1 MTTTSE
7 RKFVN
12 LRKRLDQLGYRQ
24 PLGIETLPL
33 VEKLFSD
40 LVHTTE
46 SLRNAK
52 LSSGKTEKESK
63 NLDSVLEPYRA
74 ENARLVQENNKLHQ
88 ELLRVK
94 EESDQHIKD
103 LKYTIR
109 KLEHDTADL
118 KFLNNQYVHKVRSVE
133 KESKAK
139 NEKIQQ
145 LQEKNLQA
153 VVQTPGGR
161 KRSIPFR
168 RQRMQIDQPIPPSG
182 IASAPQIHT
191 KDPYFLDLLNV
202 ADDRILD
209 LQKTVENLKDEL
221 DKSDRGMRKFR
232 RQVEARDEEIERL
245 NRTLEGG
252 RPHDVISLEAKSK
265 SNERLIAHLNLQ
277 VEYLQRTNCDLEK
290 QMKELLEKKSD
301 AANEVVNLSTKNEHL
316 CNELNEIDHL
326 AQQLERDKEIALE
339 IADKEIQEAKDET
352 KRQCKEIE
360 GLRDKLAQFRV
371 DEIQKQHR
379 ELEGFE
385 ETIARLTKE
394 LTATHNDH
402 TKLQEELHCKS
413 EENQTL
419 NDLLNQI
426 KQEKQRL
433 VDRVD
438 KQVATER
445 EIVLELERMRAQHG
459 ILRRD
464 TSPSRLDK
472 FVKTLEEERDYYKC
486 EVEYLQDMVSGR
498 TSPFCSPRCGRSST
512 RAPPV
517 KSSSLSSELLQ
528 AIRERN
534 ELQSVLDKFEQ
545 HMAEIQSN
553 VKALTAE
560 RDKLLMMYEQNQDEL
575 NKLKREVL
583 ISPICHMRVEEE
595 KAEAKADLKRMTA
608 EKDSLRERMKGI
620 LETADFNTKQ
630 MEQKISQLET
640 EMCELDNECFVLKKK
655 VTTQKEDITTLE
667 EKTNFQ
673 AQKLLQANDDASHQK
688 AELSSVRLQNEHLE
702 KSLAD
707 TQHRLALKAK
717 ELQTFQDR
725 IARHEERLG
734 EFNRQNSAQR
744 EEVSLLKS
752 TISAL
757 DQEKDCLQEAVDD
770 KTEKI
775 ATLEDNLTNRE
786 KAITNMKITV
796 AELESALDL
805 LNNTLSNRDREIN
818 SLRRQL
824 DSVHKD
830 LEELEQS
837 RDDAFK
843 ENRCLQDDL
852 AQMTR
857 ENQAINN
864 ELGQALHEK
873 DEFKSRVHSYIN
885 EVARI
890 ESLMVAKEQELHH
903 MLEQFRLASNQAENW
918 EHKAHQAEG
927 ESSSVRLE
935 LLSVDTERR
944 HLEERVGKLEREI
957 QEHMSAQQ
965 AYENEISYTAKSMSK
980 LEEELRQTQAEKCH
994 VLGDLASIRELCAQ
1008 LDSNKELL
1016 SRQLT
1021 SKNMEHERTLSEL
1034 EDMKSEGELL
1044 KKQMCSERVTVKN
1057 LEALLTSTREKE
1069 FQCHLTKHE
1078 KESEIQLLGD
1088 KLTLAESKVSSQNR
1102 EIAQLRTKSSQLQ
1115 TELDLIK
1122 RQLTTE
1128 RFERERAI
1136 QEMRRHGLSTTISS
1150 LSPLRT
1156 SVSPLSHSQDMCA
1169 SKRVTE
1175 CSSDC

>member
-63 NLDSVLEPYRA
+63 NLDSVLEPYRT

-88 ELLRVK
+88 ELLRLK
-94 EESDQHIKD
+94 EESDQQIKD

-118 KFLNNQYVHKVRSVE
+118 KFLNNQYVHKVRSLE

-139 NEKIQQ
+139 TEKIQQ

-153 VVQTPGGR
+153 VVQTPGGK
-161 KRSIPFR
+161 KRNIPFR
-168 RQRMQIDQPIPPSG
+168 RQRMQIDQTIPPSG
-182 IASAPQIHT
+182 IASAPQIHIE
-191 KDPYFLDLLNV
+191 DPYYLDLLNV
-202 ADDRILD
+202 ADDRIMG
-209 LQKTVENLKDEL
+209 LQDTVNNLKAEL
-221 DKSDRGMRKFR
+221 DKSDREMRKFQ

-290 QMKELLEKKSD
+290 QMKELLEKKSE
-301 AANEVVNLSTKNEHL
+301 ATNEVVNLSTKNEHL

-339 IADKEIQEAKDET
+339 IADKEIQEAKDE
-352 KRQCKEIE
+352 
-360 GLRDKLAQFRV
+360 
-371 DEIQKQHR
+371 IQKQHR

-385 ETIARLTKE
+385 ETIARLTRE
-394 LTATHNDH
+394 LTATHNNYS
-402 TKLQEELHCKS
+402 KVQEELQCKS
-413 EENQTL
+413 KENQTL
-419 NDLLNQI
+419 HDLLNQL
-426 KQEKQRL
+426 KKEKQRL
-433 VDRVD
+433 LERVD

-445 EIVLELERMRAQHG
+445 EIVLELERMRTQHG
-459 ILRRD
+459 ILRGD

-486 EVEYLQDMVSGR
+486 EVEYLQDLVSGR
-498 TSPFCSPRCGRSST
+498 NSPICSPRRGRSPT
-512 RAPPV
+512 RTSPV

-528 AIRERN
+528 VIRERD

-553 VKALTAE
+553 VKVLTAE
-560 RDKLLMMYEQNQDEL
+560 RDKLLMIYEQNQDEL
-575 NKLKREVL
+575 NKLKKEVL
-583 ISPICHMRVEEE
+583 ISPICKMRVEEE
-595 KAEAKADLKRMTA
+595 RDEAKAELKRMTT
-608 EKDSLRERMKGI
+608 ERDGLRERVKGI
-620 LETADFNTKQ
+620 IETADFNTKQ
-630 MEQKISQLET
+630 MEQQISQLENKV
-640 EMCELDNECFVLKKK
+640 CELDNECFTFKKK
-655 VTTQKEDITTLE
+655 VATQMEDIAALE
-667 EKTNFQ
+667 EKTKFQ
-673 AQKLLQANDDASHQK
+673 SEKLLQTSDDASHLK

-707 TQHRLALKAK
+707 VQHRLTMKTK

-725 IARHEERLG
+725 VARHEERLG
-734 EFNRQNSAQR
+734 EFSRQNSAQR

-757 DQEKDCLQEAVDD
+757 DQEKDCLQEVVDD

-775 ATLEDNLTNRE
+775 ATLEDNLANRE
-786 KAITNMKITV
+786 KALTNMKITV
-796 AELESALDL
+796 TELESALDL
-805 LNNTLSNRDREIN
+805 LNDTLSNRDREIN

-824 DSVHKD
+824 DSVRK
-830 LEELEQS
+830 ELEQVEQS
-837 RDDAFK
+837 RNDAFK

-857 ENQAINN
+857 ENQAINS
-864 ELGQALHEK
+864 ELEQALQEK
-873 DEFKSRVHSYIN
+873 DDFKSRVHNYIN

-903 MLEQFRLASNQAENW
+903 MLEQFRLATNQAENW

-927 ESSSVRLE
+927 ESSSIRLE

-944 HLEERVGKLEREI
+944 HLEERVVKLEREI
-957 QEHMSAQQ
+957 QEHISAQQ
-965 AYENEISYTAKSMSK
+965 AYEKEITYSAKSMSK
-980 LEEELRQTQAEKCH
+980 LEEDLRQTQAEKSRI
-994 VLGDLASIRELCAQ
+994 LGDLSSIRELCAQ
-1008 LDSNKELL
+1008 LDSNKDTL

-1034 EDMKSEGELL
+1034 EDVKTENELL
-1044 KKQMCSERVTVKN
+1044 KKQLSSERVTIKN
-1057 LEALLTSTREKE
+1057 LETLLTSTREKE
-1069 FQCHLTKHE
+1069 LQCHLTKHE

-1088 KLTLAESKVSSQNR
+1088 KLSLAESKVSSQNR
-1102 EIAQLRTKSSQLQ
+1102 ELVQLRTKSSQLQ

-1136 QEMRRHGLSTTISS
+1136 QEMRHHGLSTTTVSS

-1156 SVSPLSHSQDMCA
+1156 SVSPLCHSQDAC
-1169 SKRVTE
+1169 SPKGVSE
-1175 CSSDC
+1175 CSTDC

>member
-1 MTTTSE
+1 MKGDFKRETVLTMTTTSE
-7 RKFVN
+7 RKFIN

-52 LSSGKTEKESK
+52 LSSGKTEKETK

-88 ELLRVK
+88 ELLKLK

-103 LKYTIR
+103 LKHTIR

-118 KFLNNQYVHKVRSVE
+118 KFLNNQYVHKVRSIE

-139 NEKIQQ
+139 TEKIQQ

-161 KRSIPFR
+161 KRTIPFR

-191 KDPYFLDLLNV
+191 EDPYFMDLLSV
-202 ADDRILD
+202 ADNRILD
-209 LQKTVENLKDEL
+209 LQATVDEL
-221 DKSDRGMRKFR
+221 KIELEKSDRGMRKFQ
-232 RQVEARDEEIERL
+232 RQIEARDTEIDRL

-252 RPHDVISLEAKSK
+252 RPHDVISLEAKGK

-290 QMKELLEKKSD
+290 QLKELLEKKSD
-301 AANEVVNLSTKNEHL
+301 AANRVVNLSTKNEHL

-339 IADKEIQEAKDET
+339 IADKEIQEAKN
-352 KRQCKEIE
+352 
-360 GLRDKLAQFRV
+360 
-371 DEIQKQHR
+371 EIQKQHK
-379 ELEGFE
+379 EMEGFE
-385 ETIARLTKE
+385 ETIAKLTKE
-394 LTATHNDH
+394 LTATHLDNN
-402 TKLQEELHCKS
+402 KLQEEFQCKV
-413 EENQTL
+413 EENTSL
-419 NDLLNQI
+419 NNLLNQV
-426 KQEKQRL
+426 KQEKLRL
-433 VDRVD
+433 AERVD
-438 KQVATER
+438 KQLAAER
-445 EIVLELERMRAQHG
+445 EIVMELERMRTQHG
-459 ILRRD
+459 ILKGD
-464 TSPSRLDK
+464 SSPSRLDK
-472 FVKTLEEERDYYKC
+472 FVKTLEEERNYYKD
-486 EVEYLQDMVSGR
+486 EMEYLQDLVSGR
-498 TSPFCSPRCGRSST
+498 VSPVCSPRRGRSPT
-512 RAPPV
+512 RISPV

-528 AIRERN
+528 AIRERD
-534 ELQSVLDKFEQ
+534 ELQSVLDNFEQ

-553 VKALTAE
+553 VKMVTAE
-560 RDKLLMMYEQNQDEL
+560 RDKLLMIYEQNQDEL
-575 NKLKREVL
+575 NKLKKEVL
-583 ISPICHMRVEEE
+583 ISPICQMRMEEE
-595 KAEAKADLKRMTA
+595 RDEAKADVKRMA
-608 EKDSLRERMKGI
+608 IEKENLRDRMKNI
-620 LETADFNTKQ
+620 LETADHNTKQ
-630 MEQKISQLET
+630 METQISQLEIKT
-640 EMCELDNECFVLKKK
+640 CELDNECFTLRKKLA
-655 VTTQKEDITTLE
+655 TQREDIAALE
-667 EKTNFQ
+667 EKTKCQ
-673 AQKLLQANDDASHQK
+673 SQKLLQANDNAAQQK
-688 AELSSVRLQNEHLE
+688 AEINSIRLLNEHLE

-707 TQHRLALKAK
+707 TQHRLSMKAK
-717 ELQTFQDR
+717 EVQTFQDR
-725 IARHEERLG
+725 ITRQEERLG

-744 EEVSLLKS
+744 EEINLLKS
-752 TISAL
+752 TISTL
-757 DQEKDCLQEAVDD
+757 DQEKDCLQDAVDD

-775 ATLEDNLTNRE
+775 AILEDNLANRE

-796 AELESALDL
+796 TELESALDL
-805 LNNTLSNRDREIN
+805 LNDTLSNRDREIN

-824 DSVHKD
+824 DCIQKES
-830 LEELEQS
+830 EELEQS
-837 RDDAFK
+837 RDDALK

-864 ELGQALHEK
+864 ELEQALHEK
-873 DEFKSRVHSYIN
+873 DDFKSRVHSYIN

-903 MLEQFRLASNQAENW
+903 MLEQFRMASNQAENW

-927 ESSSVRLE
+927 ESSSIRLE

-944 HLEERVGKLEREI
+944 HLEERVVKLEKEI
-957 QEHMSAQQ
+957 DEHLSAQQ
-965 AYENEISYTAKSMSK
+965 AYEKEISCTAKCTTK
-980 LEEELRQTQAEKCH
+980 LEEELRQTQAEKCQI
-994 VLGDLASIRELCAQ
+994 LGDLASVRELCAQ

-1016 SRQLT
+1016 ARQLA
-1021 SKNMEHERTLSEL
+1021 SKTMEHERTLSEL
-1034 EDMKSEGELL
+1034 EDWKSEVELL
-1044 KKQMCSERVTVKN
+1044 KKHICTERVTVKN

-1069 FQCHLTKHE
+1069 FQCHLTKNE

-1088 KLTLAESKVSSQNR
+1088 KLTLAESRVSNQNR
-1102 EIAQLRTKSSQLQ
+1102 EIVQFRAKSSQLQ

-1136 QEMRRHGLSTTISS
+1136 QEMRRHGLSTTCS

-1156 SVSPLSHSQDMCA
+1156 SVSPVSHGRDMC
-1169 SKRVTE
+1169 SPKKLSE
-1175 CSSDC
+1175 CSNDC

>member
-7 RKFVN
+7 RKFIN

-63 NLDSVLEPYRA
+63 NLDSVLEPYRS

-88 ELLRVK
+88 GLLKLK

-118 KFLNNQYVHKVRSVE
+118 KFLNNQYVHKVRSLE

-139 NEKIQQ
+139 TEKIQQ

-161 KRSIPFR
+161 KRTIPFR

-182 IASAPQIHT
+182 IASAPQIHME
-191 KDPYFLDLLNV
+191 DPYFMDLLSV
-202 ADDRILD
+202 ADNRILD
-209 LQKTVENLKDEL
+209 LQATVDEL
-221 DKSDRGMRKFR
+221 KNELEKSDRGMRKFR
-232 RQVEARDEEIERL
+232 RQIEARDEEIERL

-290 QMKELLEKKSD
+290 QLKELLEKKSD

-339 IADKEIQEAKDET
+339 IADKEIQEAKDE
-352 KRQCKEIE
+352 
-360 GLRDKLAQFRV
+360 
-371 DEIQKQHR
+371 IQKQHK

-394 LTATHNDH
+394 LTATHVDN
-402 TKLQEELHCKS
+402 TKLQEELQCKV
-413 EENQTL
+413 EENTTL
-419 NDLLNQI
+419 NDLLNQV

-433 VDRVD
+433 VERVD
-438 KQVATER
+438 KQIATER
-445 EIVLELERMRAQHG
+445 DIVLELERMRTQHG
-459 ILRRD
+459 VLKGD

-472 FVKTLEEERDYYKC
+472 FVKTLEEERDYYKG

-498 TSPFCSPRCGRSST
+498 ASPVCSPRRGRSPT
-512 RAPPV
+512 RISPV

-528 AIRERN
+528 AIRERD
-534 ELQSVLDKFEQ
+534 ELQSVLDKFER

-553 VKALTAE
+553 VKMVTAE
-560 RDKLLMMYEQNQDEL
+560 RDKLLMIYEQNQDEL
-575 NKLKREVL
+575 NKLKKEVL
-583 ISPICHMRVEEE
+583 ISPICQMRIEEE
-595 KAEAKADLKRMTA
+595 RDEAKAELKRMAA
-608 EKDSLRERMKGI
+608 EKENLRERMKGI
-620 LETADFNTKQ
+620 LETADLNTKQ

-640 EMCELDNECFVLKKK
+640 KTGELDNECFTLRKKLA
-655 VTTQKEDITTLE
+655 TQKEDVAALE
-667 EKTNFQ
+667 DKTKCQ
-673 AQKLLQANDDASHQK
+673 SQKLLQASDNVAQQK
-688 AELSSVRLQNEHLE
+688 AELNSVRLLNEHLE

-707 TQHRLALKAK
+707 TQHRLATKAK
-717 ELQTFQDR
+717 EIQTFQDR

-744 EEVSLLKS
+744 EEINLLKT

-775 ATLEDNLTNRE
+775 ATLEDNLANRE

-796 AELESALDL
+796 TELESALDL
-805 LNNTLSNRDREIN
+805 LNDTLSNRDREII

-824 DSVHKD
+824 DSIHKES
-830 LEELEQS
+830 EELEQT

-903 MLEQFRLASNQAENW
+903 MLEQFRMASNQAENW

-927 ESSSVRLE
+927 ESSSIRLE

-944 HLEERVGKLEREI
+944 HLEEKVVKLEKEI
-957 QEHMSAQQ
+957 EEHLSAQQ
-965 AYENEISYTAKSMSK
+965 VYEKEISCTAKSMTK

-994 VLGDLASIRELCAQ
+994 VLGDLASVRELCAQ

-1016 SRQLT
+1016 LRQLA
-1021 SKNMEHERTLSEL
+1021 SKNMEHERALSEL
-1034 EDMKSEGELL
+1034 EDVKSEVELL
-1044 KKQMCSERVTVKN
+1044 KKQMCTERVTVKN
-1057 LEALLTSTREKE
+1057 LETLLTSTREKE
-1069 FQCHLTKHE
+1069 FQCHLTKNE

-1102 EIAQLRTKSSQLQ
+1102 EIVQLRAKSSQLQ

-1156 SVSPLSHSQDMCA
+1156 SVSPVSHSRDMC
-1169 SKRVTE
+1169 SPKKVSE
-1175 CSSDC
+1175 CSTDC

>member
-63 NLDSVLEPYRA
+63 NLDSVLEPYRT

-88 ELLRVK
+88 ELLRLK
-94 EESDQHIKD
+94 EESDQQIKD

-118 KFLNNQYVHKVRSVE
+118 KFLNNQYVHKVRSLE

-139 NEKIQQ
+139 TEKIQQ

-153 VVQTPGGR
+153 VVQTPGGK
-161 KRSIPFR
+161 KRNIPFR
-168 RQRMQIDQPIPPSG
+168 RQRMQIDQTIPPSG
-182 IASAPQIHT
+182 IASAPQIHIE
-191 KDPYFLDLLNV
+191 DPYYLDLLNV
-202 ADDRILD
+202 ADDRIMG
-209 LQKTVENLKDEL
+209 LQDTVNNLKAEL
-221 DKSDRGMRKFR
+221 DKSDREMRKFQ

-290 QMKELLEKKSD
+290 QMKELLEKKSE
-301 AANEVVNLSTKNEHL
+301 ATNEVVNLSTKNEHL

-339 IADKEIQEAKDET
+339 IADKEIQEAKDE
-352 KRQCKEIE
+352 
-360 GLRDKLAQFRV
+360 
-371 DEIQKQHR
+371 IQKQHR

-385 ETIARLTKE
+385 ETIARLTRE
-394 LTATHNDH
+394 LTATHNNYS
-402 TKLQEELHCKS
+402 KVQEELQCKS
-413 EENQTL
+413 KENQTL
-419 NDLLNQI
+419 HDLLNQL
-426 KQEKQRL
+426 KKEKQRL
-433 VDRVD
+433 LERVD

-445 EIVLELERMRAQHG
+445 EIVLELERMRTQHG
-459 ILRRD
+459 ILRGD

-486 EVEYLQDMVSGR
+486 EVEYLQDLVSGR
-498 TSPFCSPRCGRSST
+498 NSPICSPRRGRSPT
-512 RAPPV
+512 RTSPV

-528 AIRERN
+528 VIRERD

-553 VKALTAE
+553 VKVLTAE
-560 RDKLLMMYEQNQDEL
+560 RDKLLMIYEQ
-575 NKLKREVL
+575 
-583 ISPICHMRVEEE
+583 
-595 KAEAKADLKRMTA
+595 
-608 EKDSLRERMKGI
+608 GI
-620 LETADFNTKQ
+620 IETADFNTKQ
-630 MEQKISQLET
+630 MEQQISQLENKV
-640 EMCELDNECFVLKKK
+640 CELDNECFTFKKK
-655 VTTQKEDITTLE
+655 VATQMEDIAALE
-667 EKTNFQ
+667 EKTKFQ
-673 AQKLLQANDDASHQK
+673 SEKLLQTSDDASHLK

-707 TQHRLALKAK
+707 VQHRLTMKTK

-725 IARHEERLG
+725 VARHEERLG
-734 EFNRQNSAQR
+734 EFSRQNSAQR

-757 DQEKDCLQEAVDD
+757 DQEKDCLQEVVDD

-775 ATLEDNLTNRE
+775 ATLEDNLANRE
-786 KAITNMKITV
+786 KALTNMKITV
-796 AELESALDL
+796 TELESALDL
-805 LNNTLSNRDREIN
+805 LNDTLSNRDREIN

-824 DSVHKD
+824 DSVRK
-830 LEELEQS
+830 ELEQVEQS
-837 RDDAFK
+837 RNDAFK

-857 ENQAINN
+857 ENQAINS
-864 ELGQALHEK
+864 ELEQALQEK
-873 DEFKSRVHSYIN
+873 DDFKSRVHNYIN

-903 MLEQFRLASNQAENW
+903 MLEQFRLATNQAENW

-927 ESSSVRLE
+927 ESSSIRLE

-944 HLEERVGKLEREI
+944 HLEERVVKLEREI
-957 QEHMSAQQ
+957 QEHISAQQ
-965 AYENEISYTAKSMSK
+965 AYEKEITYSAKSMSK
-980 LEEELRQTQAEKCH
+980 LEEDLRQTQAEKSRI
-994 VLGDLASIRELCAQ
+994 LGDLSSIRELCAQ
-1008 LDSNKELL
+1008 LDSNKDTL

-1034 EDMKSEGELL
+1034 EDVKTENELL
-1044 KKQMCSERVTVKN
+1044 KKQLSSERVTIKN
-1057 LEALLTSTREKE
+1057 LETLLTSTREKE
-1069 FQCHLTKHE
+1069 LQCHLTKHE

-1088 KLTLAESKVSSQNR
+1088 KLSLAESKVSSQNR
-1102 EIAQLRTKSSQLQ
+1102 ELVQLRTKSSQLQ

-1136 QEMRRHGLSTTISS
+1136 QEMRHHGLSTTTVSS

-1156 SVSPLSHSQDMCA
+1156 SVSPLCHSQDAC
-1169 SKRVTE
+1169 SPKGVSE
-1175 CSSDC
+1175 CSTDC

>member
-7 RKFVN
+7 RKFIN

-88 ELLRVK
+88 ELLRLK
-94 EESDQHIKD
+94 EETDLHVKD
-103 LKYTIR
+103 LKHTIR

-118 KFLNNQYVHKVRSVE
+118 KFLNNQYVHKVRCLE

-139 NEKIQQ
+139 TDKIQQ

-161 KRSIPFR
+161 KRTIPFR
-168 RQRMQIDQPIPPSG
+168 RQRMQIDQPIPPSE
-182 IASAPQIHT
+182 IASAPQIHME
-191 KDPYFLDLLNV
+191 DPYFMDLLSV
-202 ADDRILD
+202 ADNRILD
-209 LQKTVENLKDEL
+209 LQATVDEL
-221 DKSDRGMRKFR
+221 KCELEKSDRGMRKFQ
-232 RQVEARDEEIERL
+232 RQIEVRDEEIERL

-252 RPHDVISLEAKSK
+252 RPHDVISLEAKNK

-290 QMKELLEKKSD
+290 QLKELLEKKSD

-339 IADKEIQEAKDET
+339 IADKEIQEAKDEI
-352 KRQCKEIE
+352 K
-360 GLRDKLAQFRV
+360 
-371 DEIQKQHR
+371 KQHK

-394 LTATHNDH
+394 LTATHADNN
-402 TKLQEELHCKS
+402 KLQEDLQCKV
-413 EENQTL
+413 EENKTL
-419 NDLLNQI
+419 SDLLNQV
-426 KQEKQRL
+426 KQDKQRL
-433 VDRVD
+433 IERVD

-445 EIVLELERMRAQHG
+445 EIVLELERMRTKHG
-459 ILRRD
+459 VLKGD

-472 FVKTLEEERDYYKC
+472 FVKTLEEERDYYKG
-486 EVEYLQDMVSGR
+486 EVEYLQDMISAKG
-498 TSPFCSPRCGRSST
+498 SPVCSPRRGRSPMRVS
-512 RAPPV
+512 PV
-517 KSSSLSSELLQ
+517 KTSTLSSELLQ
-528 AIRERN
+528 AIRERD
-534 ELQSVLDKFEQ
+534 ELQAVLDNFEQ

-553 VKALTAE
+553 VKMVTAE
-560 RDKLLMMYEQNQDEL
+560 RDRLLMVYEQNQDEL
-575 NKLKREVL
+575 NKLKKEVL
-583 ISPICHMRVEEE
+583 ISPICQMRVEEE
-595 KAEAKADLKRMTA
+595 RDEAKADLKRMAA
-608 EKDSLRERMKGI
+608 EKESLRERVKSI
-620 LETADFNTKQ
+620 LETADLNTKR
-630 MEQKISQLET
+630 MEQTISQLET
-640 EMCELDNECFVLKKK
+640 KTYELDNECFNLKKK
-655 VTTQKEDITTLE
+655 VAKQKDEITALE
-667 EKTNFQ
+667 EKNKCQ
-673 AQKLLQANDDASHQK
+673 SQKLSQAIDDDEQHK
-688 AELSSVRLQNEHLE
+688 GELSSIRLLNEHLE
-702 KSLAD
+702 KSLVD
-707 TQHRLALKAK
+707 IQHRLSVKSK
-717 ELQTFQDR
+717 ELQTAQDR
-725 IARHEERLG
+725 IDRQEERLG
-734 EFNRQNSAQR
+734 EFNRQNSSLR
-744 EEVSLLKS
+744 EEINLLK
-752 TISAL
+752 TTVSAL
-757 DQEKDCLQEAVDD
+757 DQEKDCLQDAVDE

-775 ATLEDNLTNRE
+775 ATLEENLANRE

-796 AELESALDL
+796 TELESALDL
-805 LNNTLSNRDREIN
+805 LNDTLSNRDREIN

-824 DSVHKD
+824 DSIHKES
-830 LEELEQS
+830 EELEQC
-837 RDDAFK
+837 RDAAFK
-843 ENRCLQDDL
+843 ENRCLRDDL
-852 AQMTR
+852 TQMTR
-857 ENQAINN
+857 ENQTITN
-864 ELGQALHEK
+864 ELEQALHEK
-873 DEFKSRVHSYIN
+873 DELKSRVHNYIN

-903 MLEQFRLASNQAENW
+903 MLEQFRMASNQAENW

-944 HLEERVGKLEREI
+944 HLEERVGKLEKERE
-957 QEHMSAQQ
+957 EHLAAQQ
-965 AYENEISYTAKSMSK
+965 AYEKEISCISKSMSK

-994 VLGDLASIRELCAQ
+994 VLGDLTSLRELCAQ

-1021 SKNMEHERTLSEL
+1021 SKNMEHERTLSEV
-1034 EDMKSEGELL
+1034 EDLKSEIELL
-1044 KKQMCSERVTVKN
+1044 KKQMCTERVTVKN
-1057 LEALLTSTREKE
+1057 LETLLTSSREKE
-1069 FQCHLTKHE
+1069 FQCHLSKNE
-1078 KESEIQLLGD
+1078 KESEIQLLRD
-1088 KLTLAESKVSSQNR
+1088 KLTLAESKVSSQNK
-1102 EIAQLRTKSSQLQ
+1102 EIIQLRAKSSQLQ

-1136 QEMRRHGLSTTISS
+1136 QEMHRHGLSTTISS

-1156 SVSPLSHSQDMCA
+1156 SVSPVSHSQDMG
-1169 SKRVTE
+1169 SPKKGLE
-1175 CSSDC
+1175 CCTDY

>member
-7 RKFVN
+7 RKFIN

-63 NLDSVLEPYRA
+63 NLDSVLEPYRT

-88 ELLRVK
+88 ELLRLK
-94 EESDQHIKD
+94 EQSDLHVKD
-103 LKYTIR
+103 LKHTIR

-118 KFLNNQYVHKVRSVE
+118 KFLNNQYVHKVRCLE

-139 NEKIQQ
+139 TDKIQQ

-161 KRSIPFR
+161 KRTIPFR
-168 RQRMQIDQPIPPSG
+168 RQRMQIDQPIPPSE

-191 KDPYFLDLLNV
+191 EDPYFMDLLSV
-202 ADDRILD
+202 ADNRILD
-209 LQKTVENLKDEL
+209 LQATVDEL
-221 DKSDRGMRKFR
+221 KCELEKSDRGMRKFQ
-232 RQVEARDEEIERL
+232 RQIEVRDEEIERL

-252 RPHDVISLEAKSK
+252 RPHDVISLEAKNK

-290 QMKELLEKKSD
+290 QLKELLEKKSD

-339 IADKEIQEAKDET
+339 IADKEIQEAKDEI
-352 KRQCKEIE
+352 K
-360 GLRDKLAQFRV
+360 
-371 DEIQKQHR
+371 KQHK

-394 LTATHNDH
+394 LTATHADNN
-402 TKLQEELHCKS
+402 KLQEDLQCKVEES
-413 EENQTL
+413 ETL
-419 NDLLNQI
+419 SDLLNQV
-426 KQEKQRL
+426 KQDKQRL
-433 VDRVD
+433 IERVD

-445 EIVLELERMRAQHG
+445 EIVLELERMRTKHG
-459 ILRRD
+459 VLKGD

-472 FVKTLEEERDYYKC
+472 FVKTLEEERDYYKG
-486 EVEYLQDMVSGR
+486 EVEYLQDMISAKG
-498 TSPFCSPRCGRSST
+498 SPVCSPRRGRSPMRVS
-512 RAPPV
+512 PV
-517 KSSSLSSELLQ
+517 K
-528 AIRERN
+528 
-534 ELQSVLDKFEQ
+534 
-545 HMAEIQSN
+545 
-553 VKALTAE
+553 
-560 RDKLLMMYEQNQDEL
+560 NQDEL
-575 NKLKREVL
+575 NKLKKEVL
-583 ISPICHMRVEEE
+583 ISPICQMRVEEE
-595 KAEAKADLKRMTA
+595 RDEAKADLKRMAA
-608 EKDSLRERMKGI
+608 EKESLRERVKSI
-620 LETADFNTKQ
+620 LETADLNTKR
-630 MEQKISQLET
+630 MEQTISQLET
-640 EMCELDNECFVLKKK
+640 KTYELDDECFNLKKK
-655 VTTQKEDITTLE
+655 VAKQKEEITAIE
-667 EKTNFQ
+667 EKNKCQ
-673 AQKLLQANDDASHQK
+673 SQKLSQAIDDAEQHK
-688 AELSSVRLQNEHLE
+688 GELSSIRLLNEHLE
-702 KSLAD
+702 KSLVD
-707 TQHRLALKAK
+707 IQHRLSVKSK
-717 ELQTFQDR
+717 ELQTAQDR
-725 IARHEERLG
+725 IDRQEERLG
-734 EFNRQNSAQR
+734 EFNRQNSSLR
-744 EEVSLLKS
+744 EEINLLK
-752 TISAL
+752 TTVSAL
-757 DQEKDCLQEAVDD
+757 DQEKDCLQDAVDE

-775 ATLEDNLTNRE
+775 ATLEENLANRE

-796 AELESALDL
+796 TELESALDL
-805 LNNTLSNRDREIN
+805 LNDTLSNRDREIN

-824 DSVHKD
+824 DSIHKES
-830 LEELEQS
+830 EELEQY
-837 RDDAFK
+837 RDAAFK
-843 ENRCLQDDL
+843 ENRCLRDDL
-852 AQMTR
+852 TQMTR
-857 ENQAINN
+857 ENQTITN
-864 ELGQALHEK
+864 ELEQALHEK
-873 DEFKSRVHSYIN
+873 DELKSRVHNYIN

-903 MLEQFRLASNQAENW
+903 MLEQFRMATNQAENW

-944 HLEERVGKLEREI
+944 HLEERVGKLEKERD
-957 QEHMSAQQ
+957 EHLAAQQ
-965 AYENEISYTAKSMSK
+965 AYEKEISCISKSMSK

-994 VLGDLASIRELCAQ
+994 VLGDLTSLRELCAQ

-1034 EDMKSEGELL
+1034 EDSKSEIELL
-1044 KKQMCSERVTVKN
+1044 KKQMCTERVTVKN
-1057 LEALLTSTREKE
+1057 LETLLTSSREKE
-1069 FQCHLTKHE
+1069 FQCHLSKNE

-1088 KLTLAESKVSSQNR
+1088 KLTLAESKVSSQNK
-1102 EIAQLRTKSSQLQ
+1102 EIIQLRAKSSQLQ

-1136 QEMRRHGLSTTISS
+1136 QEMHRHGLSTTISS
-1150 LSPLRT
+1150 LSPMRT
-1156 SVSPLSHSQDMCA
+1156 SMSPVSHSQDMG
-1169 SKRVTE
+1169 SPKKGLE
-1175 CSSDC
+1175 CCTDY

>member
-63 NLDSVLEPYRA
+63 NLDSVLEPYRT

-88 ELLRVK
+88 ELLRLK
-94 EESDQHIKD
+94 EESDQQIKD

-118 KFLNNQYVHKVRSVE
+118 KFLNNQYVHKVRSLE

-139 NEKIQQ
+139 TEKIQQ

-153 VVQTPGGR
+153 VVQTPGGK
-161 KRSIPFR
+161 KRNIPFR
-168 RQRMQIDQPIPPSG
+168 RQRMQIDQTIPPSG
-182 IASAPQIHT
+182 IASAPQIHIE
-191 KDPYFLDLLNV
+191 DPYYLDLLNV
-202 ADDRILD
+202 ADDRIMG
-209 LQKTVENLKDEL
+209 LQDTVNNLKAEL
-221 DKSDRGMRKFR
+221 DKSDREMRKFQ

-290 QMKELLEKKSD
+290 QMKELLEKKSE
-301 AANEVVNLSTKNEHL
+301 ATNEVVNLSTKNEHL

-339 IADKEIQEAKDET
+339 IADKEIQEAK
-352 KRQCKEIE
+352 
-360 GLRDKLAQFRV
+360 
-371 DEIQKQHR
+371 
-379 ELEGFE
+379 
-385 ETIARLTKE
+385 E
-394 LTATHNDH
+394 LTATHNNYS
-402 TKLQEELHCKS
+402 KVQEELQCKS
-413 EENQTL
+413 KENQTL
-419 NDLLNQI
+419 HDLLNQL
-426 KQEKQRL
+426 KKEKQRL
-433 VDRVD
+433 LERVD

-445 EIVLELERMRAQHG
+445 EIVLELERMRTQHG
-459 ILRRD
+459 ILRGD

-486 EVEYLQDMVSGR
+486 EVEYLQDLVSGR
-498 TSPFCSPRCGRSST
+498 NSPICSPRRGRSPT
-512 RAPPV
+512 RTSPV

-528 AIRERN
+528 VIRERD

-553 VKALTAE
+553 VKVLTAE
-560 RDKLLMMYEQNQDEL
+560 RDKLLMIYEQNQDEL
-575 NKLKREVL
+575 NKLKKEVL
-583 ISPICHMRVEEE
+583 ISPICKMRVEEE
-595 KAEAKADLKRMTA
+595 RDEAKAELKRMTT
-608 EKDSLRERMKGI
+608 ERDGLRERVKGI
-620 LETADFNTKQ
+620 IETADFNTKQ
-630 MEQKISQLET
+630 MEQQISQLENKV
-640 EMCELDNECFVLKKK
+640 CELDNECFTFKKK
-655 VTTQKEDITTLE
+655 VATQMEDIAALE
-667 EKTNFQ
+667 EKTKFQ
-673 AQKLLQANDDASHQK
+673 SEKLLQTSDDASHLK

-707 TQHRLALKAK
+707 VQHRLTMKTK

-725 IARHEERLG
+725 VARHEERLG
-734 EFNRQNSAQR
+734 EFSRQNSAQR

-757 DQEKDCLQEAVDD
+757 DQEKDCLQEVVDD

-775 ATLEDNLTNRE
+775 ATLEDNLANRE
-786 KAITNMKITV
+786 KALTNMKITV
-796 AELESALDL
+796 TELESALDL
-805 LNNTLSNRDREIN
+805 LNDTLSNRDREIN

-824 DSVHKD
+824 DSVRK
-830 LEELEQS
+830 ELEQVEQS
-837 RDDAFK
+837 RNDAFK

-857 ENQAINN
+857 ENQAINS
-864 ELGQALHEK
+864 ELEQALQEK
-873 DEFKSRVHSYIN
+873 DDFKSRVHNYIN

-903 MLEQFRLASNQAENW
+903 MLEQFRLATNQAENW

-927 ESSSVRLE
+927 ESSSIRLE

-944 HLEERVGKLEREI
+944 HLEERVVKLEREI
-957 QEHMSAQQ
+957 QEHISAQQ
-965 AYENEISYTAKSMSK
+965 AYEKEITYSAKSMSK
-980 LEEELRQTQAEKCH
+980 LEEDLRQTQAEKSRI
-994 VLGDLASIRELCAQ
+994 LGDLSSIRELCAQ
-1008 LDSNKELL
+1008 LDSNKDTL

-1034 EDMKSEGELL
+1034 EDVKTENELL
-1044 KKQMCSERVTVKN
+1044 KKQLSSERVTIKN
-1057 LEALLTSTREKE
+1057 LETLLTSTREKE
-1069 FQCHLTKHE
+1069 LQCHLTKHE

-1088 KLTLAESKVSSQNR
+1088 KLSLAESKVSSQNR
-1102 EIAQLRTKSSQLQ
+1102 ELVQLRTKSSQLQ

-1136 QEMRRHGLSTTISS
+1136 QEMRHHGLSTTTVSS

-1156 SVSPLSHSQDMCA
+1156 SVSPLCHSQDAC
-1169 SKRVTE
+1169 SPKGVSE
-1175 CSSDC
+1175 CSTDC

>member
-1 MTTTSE
+1 MTATSE
-7 RKFVN
+7 RKFIN

-74 ENARLVQENNKLHQ
+74 ENARLVQENNKIHQ
-88 ELLRVK
+88 ELLKLK
-94 EESDQHIKD
+94 EESDQHMKD
-103 LKYTIR
+103 LKFTIR

-118 KFLNNQYVHKVRSVE
+118 KFLNNQYVHKVRSLE

-139 NEKIQQ
+139 TEKIQQ

-161 KRSIPFR
+161 KRTIPFR

-191 KDPYFLDLLNV
+191 EDPYFMDLLSV
-202 ADDRILD
+202 ADNRILD
-209 LQKTVENLKDEL
+209 LQSTVDEL
-221 DKSDRGMRKFR
+221 KNELEKSDRGMRKFR

-339 IADKEIQEAKDET
+339 IADKEIQEAKDE
-352 KRQCKEIE
+352 
-360 GLRDKLAQFRV
+360 
-371 DEIQKQHR
+371 IQKQHR

-385 ETIARLTKE
+385 ETIAKLTRE
-394 LTATHNDH
+394 LTATHNDN
-402 TKLQEELHCKS
+402 TKLQEELQCKL
-413 EENQTL
+413 EENNTL
-419 NDLLNQI
+419 TDFINQV

-433 VDRVD
+433 IDRVD

-445 EIVLELERMRAQHG
+445 EIVLELERMRTQHG
-459 ILRRD
+459 VLKGD
-464 TSPSRLDK
+464 LSPSRLDK
-472 FVKTLEEERDYYKC
+472 FVKTLEEERDYYKG
-486 EVEYLQDMVSGR
+486 EVEYLQDIVSGKA
-498 TSPFCSPRCGRSST
+498 SPVCSPRRGRSPT
-512 RAPPV
+512 RVSPV
-517 KSSSLSSELLQ
+517 KNSSLSSELLQ
-528 AIRERN
+528 AIRERD

-553 VKALTAE
+553 VKMVTAE
-560 RDKLLMMYEQNQDEL
+560 RDKLLMIYEQNQDEL
-575 NKLKREVL
+575 NKLKKEVL
-583 ISPICHMRVEEE
+583 ISPICQMRMEEE
-595 KAEAKADLKRMTA
+595 RDEAKADLKRMAA
-608 EKDSLRERMKGI
+608 EKESLRERMKGI
-620 LETADFNTKQ
+620 LETADRNTKQ

-640 EMCELDNECFVLKKK
+640 KTRELDDECFTLRKK
-655 VTTQKEDITTLE
+655 VTTQKEDISALE
-667 EKTNFQ
+667 EKTKCQ
-673 AQKLLQANDDASHQK
+673 SQKFLQASDDAAQQK
-688 AELSSVRLQNEHLE
+688 AELSSVRLLNEHLE

-707 TQHRLALKAK
+707 TQHRLAMKAK

-734 EFNRQNSAQR
+734 EFSRQNSAQR
-744 EEVSLLKS
+744 EEISLLKS

-796 AELESALDL
+796 TELESALDL
-805 LNNTLSNRDREIN
+805 LNDTLSNRDREIN

-824 DSVHKD
+824 DAIHKES
-830 LEELEQS
+830 EELEQS

-864 ELGQALHEK
+864 ELEQALHEK

-903 MLEQFRLASNQAENW
+903 ILEQFRMASNQAENW

-927 ESSSVRLE
+927 ESTSIRLE
-935 LLSVDTERR
+935 LMSVDTERR
-944 HLEERVGKLEREI
+944 HLGERVVKLEKEI
-957 QEHMSAQQ
+957 QEHLSAQQ
-965 AYENEISYTAKSMSK
+965 TYEKEISCTAKSMSK

-994 VLGDLASIRELCAQ
+994 VLGDLTSVRELCAQ

-1016 SRQLT
+1016 SRQLA

-1034 EDMKSEGELL
+1034 EDLKSEVELL
-1044 KKQMCSERVTVKN
+1044 KKQMCSERITVKN
-1057 LEALLTSTREKE
+1057 LETLLTSTREKE
-1069 FQCHLTKHE
+1069 FQCNLTKHE
-1078 KESEIQLLGD
+1078 KETEIQLLGD

-1102 EIAQLRTKSSQLQ
+1102 EIIQLRTKSSQLQ

-1150 LSPLRT
+1150 LTPLRT
-1156 SVSPLSHSQDMCA
+1156 SVSPVSHSWDTC
-1169 SKRVTE
+1169 SPKKVTE
-1175 CSSDC
+1175 

>member
-1 MTTTSE
+1 MTTSSE

-33 VEKLFSD
+33 VENLFSD

-63 NLDSVLEPYRA
+63 NLDSVLEPYRT

-88 ELLRVK
+88 ELLRLK
-94 EESDQHIKD
+94 EESDQQIKD
-103 LKYTIR
+103 LKYSIR

-118 KFLNNQYVHKVRSVE
+118 KFLNNQYVHKVRSLE
-133 KESKAK
+133 KEGKAK
-139 NEKIQQ
+139 TEKILH

-153 VVQTPGGR
+153 VIQTPGGK
-161 KRSIPFR
+161 KRNIPFR
-168 RQRMQIDQPIPPSG
+168 RQRMQIDQAVPPSA

-191 KDPYFLDLLNV
+191 EDPYHLDLLNV
-202 ADDRILD
+202 ADDRIMG
-209 LQKTVENLKDEL
+209 LQDTVNNLKAEL
-221 DKSDRGMRKFR
+221 DKSDREMRKFQ

-290 QMKELLEKKSD
+290 QMKELLEKKSE

-326 AQQLERDKEIALE
+326 AQQLQRDKEIALE
-339 IADKEIQEAKDET
+339 IADKEIQEAKDEI
-352 KRQCKEIE
+352 K
-360 GLRDKLAQFRV
+360 
-371 DEIQKQHR
+371 KQHR

-385 ETIARLTKE
+385 ETIARLTRE
-394 LTATHNDH
+394 LTATRNNYC
-402 TKLQEELHCKS
+402 KVQEELQCKS
-413 EENQTL
+413 KENQTL
-419 NDLLNQI
+419 HDLLTQL
-426 KQEKQRL
+426 KKEKQRL
-433 VDRVD
+433 QERVD
-438 KQVATER
+438 KQITTER
-445 EIVLELERMRAQHG
+445 EIVLELERMRTQHG
-459 ILRRD
+459 ILKGD
-464 TSPSRLDK
+464 TSTSRLDK
-472 FVKTLEEERDYYKC
+472 FVKTLEEERDHYKF
-486 EVEYLQDMVSGR
+486 EVEYLQDLVSGR
-498 TSPFCSPRCGRSST
+498 KSPTCSPRRGRSPTWTS
-512 RAPPV
+512 PV

-528 AIRERN
+528 VIRERD

-553 VKALTAE
+553 VKVLTTE
-560 RDKLLMMYEQNQDEL
+560 RDKLLMICEQ
-575 NKLKREVL
+575 
-583 ISPICHMRVEEE
+583 
-595 KAEAKADLKRMTA
+595 
-608 EKDSLRERMKGI
+608 GI
-620 LETADFNTKQ
+620 LETSDFNTKQ
-630 MEQKISQLET
+630 MEQQMLQLENKVY
-640 EMCELDNECFVLKKK
+640 ELDNECFTFKKK
-655 VTTQKEDITTLE
+655 VASQMEDIAALE
-667 EKTNFQ
+667 EKTKLQ
-673 AQKLLQANDDASHQK
+673 SQKLLQTSDDTSHLK

-707 TQHRLALKAK
+707 VQHRLSMKTK
-717 ELQTFQDR
+717 ELQAFQDR
-725 IARHEERLG
+725 VTRHEERLG
-734 EFNRQNSAQR
+734 EFNRQTTAQR
-744 EEVSLLKS
+744 EEISALKS

-775 ATLEDNLTNRE
+775 ATLEDNLANRE
-786 KAITNMKITV
+786 KALTNMKITV
-796 AELESALDL
+796 TELESALDL

-824 DSVHKD
+824 DSSRKE
-830 LEELEQS
+830 LEQIEQS
-837 RDDAFK
+837 RDNAFK
-843 ENRCLQDDL
+843 ENHCLQDDL

-857 ENQAINN
+857 ENQAISS
-864 ELGQALHEK
+864 ELEQALHEK
-873 DEFKSRVHSYIN
+873 DDFKSRVHNYIN

-903 MLEQFRLASNQAENW
+903 MLEQFRLATNQAENW

-927 ESSSVRLE
+927 ESSSIRLE

-944 HLEERVGKLEREI
+944 HLEEKVVKLEREI
-957 QEHMSAQQ
+957 QEHISAQQ
-965 AYENEISYTAKSMSK
+965 AYEKEITNSAKSMSK
-980 LEEELRQTQAEKCH
+980 LEEELRQTQAEKSR
-994 VLGDLASIRELCAQ
+994 VFGDLSAIRELCAQ
-1008 LDSNKELL
+1008 LDSNKDTL

-1021 SKNMEHERTLSEL
+1021 SKSMEHERAISEL
-1034 EDMKSEGELL
+1034 EDIKAENELI
-1044 KKQMCSERVTVKN
+1044 KKQLSSERVTIKN
-1057 LEALLTSTREKE
+1057 LETLLTSTREKE
-1069 FQCHLTKHE
+1069 LQCHLIKHE
-1078 KESEIQLLGD
+1078 KESEIQLLAD
-1088 KLTLAESKVSSQNR
+1088 KLSLAESKVSSQNHDLV
-1102 EIAQLRTKSSQLQ
+1102 QLRTKSSQLQ
-1115 TELDLIK
+1115 TELDLMK

-1136 QEMRRHGLSTTISS
+1136 QEMRHHGLSTTVSS

-1156 SVSPLSHSQDMCA
+1156 SGSPLCHSRDA
-1169 SKRVTE
+1169 
-1175 CSSDC
+1175 CSPK

>member
-24 PLGIETLPL
+24 PLGIDTLPL

-52 LSSGKTEKESK
+52 LLSGKTEKESR
-63 NLDSVLEPYRA
+63 NLDSVLEPYRT

-88 ELLRVK
+88 ELLRLK
-94 EESDQHIKD
+94 EESDQQIKD

-118 KFLNNQYVHKVRSVE
+118 KFLNNQYVHKVRSLE

-139 NEKIQQ
+139 TEKIQQ

-153 VVQTPGGR
+153 VVQTPGG
-161 KRSIPFR
+161 KRRTIPFR
-168 RQRMQIDQPIPPSG
+168 RQRMQIDQSIPPSG

-191 KDPYFLDLLNV
+191 EDPYYLDLLNV
-202 ADDRILD
+202 ADDRIMG
-209 LQKTVENLKDEL
+209 LQDAVNNLKAEL
-221 DKSDRGMRKFR
+221 DKSDRGMRKFQ
-232 RQVEARDEEIERL
+232 RQVDARDEEIERL
-245 NRTLEGG
+245 NRSLEGG
-252 RPHDVISLEAKSK
+252 RPHDVISLEAKNK

-290 QMKELLEKKSD
+290 QMKELLEKKSE
-301 AANEVVNLSTKNEHL
+301 ATNEVVNLSTKNEHL

-339 IADKEIQEAKDET
+339 IADKEIKEAK
-352 KRQCKEIE
+352 
-360 GLRDKLAQFRV
+360 

-385 ETIARLTKE
+385 ETIARLTRE
-394 LTATHNDH
+394 LTATHNTHAKIQDDLQCK
-402 TKLQEELHCKS
+402 TK
-413 EENQTL
+413 ENQTL
-419 NDLLNQI
+419 HDLFNQL
-426 KQEKQRL
+426 KKEKQRL
-433 VDRVD
+433 HERVD
-438 KQVATER
+438 EQVATER
-445 EIVLELERMRAQHG
+445 EIVVELERMRAQHG
-459 ILRRD
+459 ILRGD

-472 FVKTLEEERDYYKC
+472 FIKTLEEERDYYKF
-486 EVEYLQDMVSGR
+486 EVEYLQDLVSGR
-498 TSPFCSPRCGRSST
+498 NSPICSPRRGRSPT
-512 RAPPV
+512 RITPV

-528 AIRERN
+528 VIRERD

-553 VKALTAE
+553 VKVLTSE

-575 NKLKREVL
+575 NKLKKEVL
-583 ISPICHMRVEEE
+583 ISPICKMRVEDERE
-595 KAEAKADLKRMTA
+595 EAKAELKRMTA
-608 EKDSLRERMKGI
+608 ERDGLRERVKAI
-620 LETADFNTKQ
+620 LETADLNTKQ
-630 MEQKISQLET
+630 MEQQISHLENKV
-640 EMCELDNECFVLKKK
+640 CELDNKCFAFKKK
-655 VTTQKEDITTLE
+655 VTTQMEDIATLE
-667 EKTNFQ
+667 EKTKFQ
-673 AQKLLQANDDASHQK
+673 SQKLLQSNDDASHLK
-688 AELSSVRLQNEHLE
+688 AELSSFRLQNEHLE

-707 TQHRLALKAK
+707 MQHRLAMKSK

-725 IARHEERLG
+725 IGRHEERLG
-734 EFNRQNSAQR
+734 EFSRQISVQQ

-757 DQEKDCLQEAVDD
+757 DQEKDCLQEAMDD

-775 ATLEDNLTNRE
+775 ATLEDNLANRE
-786 KAITNMKITV
+786 KALNNMKITV
-796 AELESALDL
+796 TELESALDL
-805 LNNTLSNRDREIN
+805 LNDTLSNRDREIN
-818 SLRRQL
+818 SLRRQH
-824 DSVHKD
+824 DSIRK
-830 LEELEQS
+830 ELEQVKQS
-837 RDDAFK
+837 RDNGYK

-857 ENQAINN
+857 ENQAINS
-864 ELGQALHEK
+864 ELDQALHEK
-873 DEFKSRVHSYIN
+873 DDLKSRVHNYIN

-903 MLEQFRLASNQAENW
+903 MLEQYRLATNQAENW

-927 ESSSVRLE
+927 ESNSIRLE
-935 LLSVDTERR
+935 LLSIDTERR
-944 HLEERVGKLEREI
+944 HHEERVIKLEREI
-957 QEHMSAQQ
+957 QEHISAQQ
-965 AYENEISYTAKSMSK
+965 AYEKEITYSAKSMSK
-980 LEEELRQTQAEKCH
+980 LEEELRQTQAEKCRM
-994 VLGDLASIRELCAQ
+994 LGDCSSIRELCAQ
-1008 LDSNKELL
+1008 LDSNKDSL

-1021 SKNMEHERTLSEL
+1021 TRNMEHERTLSEL
-1034 EDMKSEGELL
+1034 EDSKSENELL
-1044 KKQMCSERVTVKN
+1044 KKQLNSERVTIKN
-1057 LEALLTSTREKE
+1057 LETLLTSTREKE
-1069 FQCHLTKHE
+1069 LQCHLNKHE
-1078 KESEIQLLGD
+1078 IESEIQLLGD
-1088 KLTLAESKVSSQNR
+1088 KLSLAESKVSNQNR
-1102 EIAQLRTKSSQLQ
+1102 ELIQLRTKSSQLQ
-1115 TELDLIK
+1115 SELDLIK

-1136 QEMRRHGLSTTISS
+1136 QEMRHHGLSTTATS

-1156 SVSPLSHSQDMCA
+1156 SMSPLCRSQDAC
-1169 SKRVTE
+1169 SPKGVSE
-1175 CSSDC
+1175 CSTDC